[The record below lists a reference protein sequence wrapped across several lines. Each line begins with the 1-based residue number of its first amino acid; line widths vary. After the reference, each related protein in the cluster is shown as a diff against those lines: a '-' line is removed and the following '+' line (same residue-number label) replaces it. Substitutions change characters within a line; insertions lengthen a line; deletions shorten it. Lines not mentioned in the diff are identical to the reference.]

1 MGAHGSVL
9 VDVFLSEGGFF
20 AREEAQGGGEEAVIV
35 VVVIVIV
42 VVVVVVAAG
51 RFLGVPDCAAEVV
64 VVAGVRKGTLVWL
77 ASFFSCVLALA
88 FNEDG
93 KTGVKGFVGDGLV
106 SAATGISRSPTAAAA
121 AVFLASTHV
130 PSRIVIIVA
139 AATAAVFR
147 GILCG
152 V

>member
-1 MGAHGSVL
+1 MSAHGGVL
-9 VDVFLSEGGFF
+9 VDVFVGEGGFF
-20 AREEAQGGGEEAVIV
+20 ARKEAQGGGEEAVIV
-35 VVVIVIV
+35 VVVVIVIV
-42 VVVVVVAAG
+42 VVVAAG
-51 RFLGVPDCAAEVV
+51 GFLGVPDCAAEVV
-64 VVAGVRKGTLVWL
+64 VVAGVGRGML
-77 ASFFSCVLALA
+77 AWSAFFL
-88 FNEDG
+88 
-93 KTGVKGFVGDGLV
+93 GVFCSRRMGRWGFVGDGLV
-106 SAATGISRSPTAAAA
+106 STATGISRSPTATAA